1 MIIIIKIMRHFMNYM
16 YALKLKSCESDHNI
30 RITRNA
36 KEDVELYGKFME
48 QVGAGIIMNLLNC

>member
-1 MIIIIKIMRHFMNYM
+1 MRHFMNYM